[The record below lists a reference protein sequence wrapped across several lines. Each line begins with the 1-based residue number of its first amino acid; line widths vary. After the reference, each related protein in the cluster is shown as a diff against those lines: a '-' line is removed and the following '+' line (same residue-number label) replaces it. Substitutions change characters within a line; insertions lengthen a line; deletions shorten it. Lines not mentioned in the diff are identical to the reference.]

1 MESINILRLKTGED
15 IICYMEHYGND
26 EVIVRE
32 PMMVMVR
39 MDYKTGKQ
47 TIGMDHWL
55 PISLLKYN
63 EVALKMSDVIAVMTP
78 TAEFTEYYEN
88 AVAVVNKFKN
98 SKEEEP
104 TSSDDDVLTQED
116 MSLILEGMDQLSNK
130 VVH

>member
-1 MESINILRLKTGED
+1 MESVNILRLKTGED
-15 IICYMEHYGND
+15 IICYMEHYGHD
-26 EVIVRE
+26 EIMVRE
-32 PMMVMVR
+32 PMLVMVR

-47 TIGMDHWL
+47 TIAMDHWL

-63 EVALKMSDVIAVMTP
+63 EVALKMSDVITVMTP
-78 TAEFTEYYEN
+78 TAEFTEYFEN

-98 SKEEEP
+98 VKEEEP

-116 MSLILEGMDQLSNK
+116 MSLILEGMDNLSNK